1 MSLTSRSL
9 VDRPASPPTLYI
21 WKLGR
26 LFSRWFIPGRIRS
39 SSDLVFVRWFAITQI
54 WHAPLSLDG
63 DDTFD
68 FSAIDVPYDLTSSFW
83 GSKDI
88 TPPSPD
94 ADADD
99 SLPDSRIG
107 GDDDMPDLELSPS
120 ADRPLGK
127 ARTYLAHV
135 HQTLYKQLVR
145 LQSDHCDLAEVLRVT
160 CVHHHHHHHME
171 SCESPSGRGS
181 LSCSSLASTN
191 PLATVATIAAEF
203 VDILSALMPPALDD
217 PSPLSSLD
225 LLILSYHWTA
235 AHTGT
240 NNHSVGRLNLPASGP
255 CGLLGSACGKPPRP
269 AMYLD
274 I

>member
-1 MSLTSRSL
+1 MICRTWS
-9 VDRPASPPTLYI
+9 SPR
-21 WKLGR
+21 R
-26 LFSRWFIPGRIRS
+26 L
-39 SSDLVFVRWFAITQI
+39 
-54 WHAPLSLDG
+54 
-63 DDTFD
+63 
-68 FSAIDVPYDLTSSFW
+68 
-83 GSKDI
+83 
-88 TPPSPD
+88 
-94 ADADD
+94 
-99 SLPDSRIG
+99 IG
-107 GDDDMPDLELSPS
+107 
-120 ADRPLGK
+120 PLGK

-171 SCESPSGRGS
+171 SRESPSGRGS
-181 LSCSSLASTN
+181 LSCSSLASTT

-255 CGLLGSACGKPPRP
+255 CGLLGSACGKTPETSYVSRYLTLASLAMPRAGRWP
-269 AMYLD
+269 R